1 MIGLLGNIAVILNLI
16 QDLLLSREILNQVQ
30 DDSDCSIK
38 KTIRLYS
45 LPVAQINQ
53 RKDKQDVLNFKNDS
67 SANISN
73 KYFIPFPRLN
83 LTNEFKS
90 EDAQRMLIR
99 EHSRESKNSLVHL
112 KMGNGILSLIANFS
126 FIAILIIF
134 FTTISLANDADPEL
148 KSGFVYLS
156 DIDPS
161 ILINLKYHQD
171 ENFTGV
177 PIVGCS
183 KRRAVVTLDAAEALR
198 NVQEDLVMHGYTL
211 VVYDAYHP
219 LKSQEKFN
227 SWLQE
232 QTVDNKDSYYP
243 NLTKTAIKE
252 TGYIE
257 AKYAHVRGSTV
268 DVSIISLKDKLTT
281 PCKQQK
287 RSYKDQK
294 DLIYLNDGTVEMG
307 TSYDTFD
314 PLSAYSN
321 TTIPKEAQAHRKLLR
336 EIMQNHGFAPN
347 EKFWWQFTLIR
358 EPYIDS
364 EFDFDV

>member
-1 MIGLLGNIAVILNLI
+1 MLLFLPNSKSNKPSQIEDKQYMFINNYNRGLQNGISNNTPDKYFVSLILN
-16 QDLLLSREILNQVQ
+16 
-30 DDSDCSIK
+30 
-38 KTIRLYS
+38 
-45 LPVAQINQ
+45 
-53 RKDKQDVLNFKNDS
+53 F
-67 SANISN
+67 
-73 KYFIPFPRLN
+73 
-83 LTNEFKS
+83 
-90 EDAQRMLIR
+90 
-99 EHSRESKNSLVHL
+99 
-112 KMGNGILSLIANFS
+112 SLIAL
-126 FIAILIIF
+126 LIIF
-134 FTTISLANDADPEL
+134 FTTISLGNNADPETDRQL
-148 KSGFVYLS
+148 EGGFVYLS

-161 ILINLKYHQD
+161 ILINLKYHQN

-177 PIVGCS
+177 PVAGCS
-183 KRRAVVTLDAAEALR
+183 KGRAVVTLDAAEALR
-198 NVQEDLVMHGYTL
+198 SVQEDLVMHGYAL

-232 QTVDNKDSYYP
+232 QSIDTKDSYYP

-252 TGYIE
+252 AGYLE

-268 DVSIISLKDKLTT
+268 DVSIISLRDKLTT

-294 DLIYLNDGTVEMG
+294 DLIYLNDGTAEMG

-314 PLSAYSN
+314 PLSSYSN
-321 TTIPKEAQAHRKLLR
+321 TTIPQEAQAHRKLLR
-336 EIMQNHGFAPN
+336 ETMQNHGFVPN

-364 EFDFDV
+364 KFDFDI